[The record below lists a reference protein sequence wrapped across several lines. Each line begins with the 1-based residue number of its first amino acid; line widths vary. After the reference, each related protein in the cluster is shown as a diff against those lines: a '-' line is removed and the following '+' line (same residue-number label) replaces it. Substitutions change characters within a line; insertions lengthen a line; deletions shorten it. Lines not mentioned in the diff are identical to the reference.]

1 MISFKKYIMEMAV
14 ARRPEKITVH
24 SLHTSGG
31 FDPDETGHVN
41 ITTYHSGHFGESPDN
56 PLSPQSVVFPSVER
70 GIFHARPQNYQ
81 HIDRITPNQARGSF
95 YGLSTTPDALAASM
109 YRGHYSPFVRAPTR
123 EPIQSP
129 TNKTYEINLKV
140 HKDNIKHFTTFHE
153 MVSFISGEER
163 HSPFHEDNERYHE
176 YRTFLESHPTHG
188 ETFRKMNVIHRK
200 RLELE
205 RKFVETPKHLRNTN
219 QRDRWDTPEHRELSK
234 QYWDLFTTIEP
245 ARIDKNMTAAASGRT
260 DRMGV
265 MDQMKHKFLTDRM
278 GLHVLTS
285 KEGSARAERPG
296 EIMVLHGSP
305 IRSIT
310 DVSDQTN
317 EVRSRYARILSHP
330 LSNAVSKPG
339 SNPPNYLLR
348 SYRRFLEEEN
358 KRTEAEQKAFSLGFE
373 HGFFNLSHHADHK
386 DNPHYLAGHKMGM
399 EDAVF
404 DTTGS
409 GRWSSMGPDGQI
421 INRIW

>member
-24 SLHTSGG
+24 SLHKSGG
-31 FDPDETGHVN
+31 FNPDETGHVN
-41 ITTYHSGHFGESPDN
+41 IRTYHSGHFGESPDN
-56 PLSPQSVVFPSVER
+56 PLSPGSVVFPSVER

-81 HIDRITPNQARGSF
+81 HIDRITPNQAGGSF

-109 YRGHYSPFVRAPTR
+109 YRGHYSPFVRAPTQH
-123 EPIQSP
+123 PIPSP
-129 TNKTYEINLKV
+129 TNRTYEINLKV
-140 HKDNIKHFTTFHE
+140 HKDNIKHFTTFHD

-188 ETFRKMNVIHRK
+188 ETFRKINVIHRK

-219 QRDRWDTPEHRELSK
+219 QRDQWDTPEHRELSK
-234 QYWDLFTTIEP
+234 QYWDLFGTIEP
-245 ARIDKNMTAAASGRT
+245 ARTDKNMIGKVAAVGRG

-265 MDQMKHKFLTDRM
+265 IDQMKHKFLTDRM

-285 KEGSARAERPG
+285 KQGSGRAERPG

-310 DVSDQTN
+310 DVTDHTN

-330 LSNAVSKPG
+330 LSNAFPDSLGYIRK
-339 SNPPNYLLR
+339 
-348 SYRRFLEEEN
+348 FLKEN

-386 DNPHYLAGHKMGM
+386 DNPHYLEGHKMGM

-409 GRWSSMGPDGQI
+409 GTRWSSMGPDGEI